1 VLTNHSIADDTDAIN
16 RAISQMS
23 LTNQALR
30 CGWLTKC
37 GSTTTQGALVYFP
50 VSSSLF
56 NLMLKNKYIGQP
68 DLEQRG
74 KYLIKKPIIHYYYT
88 QLVGDAI
95 TKPTIVASPDFGLS
109 DLSAVLAMIESN
121 PYVPGEGGPPP
132 NCKLNSLTTPMQR
145 LGGLHIY

>member
-1 VLTNHSIADDTDAIN
+1 
-16 RAISQMS
+16 MS
-23 LTNQALR
+23 LTNHALR

-50 VSSSLF
+50 VNLSLF
-56 NLMLKNKYIGQP
+56 DLMLQSN
-68 DLEQRG
+68 LEQRG

-95 TKPTIVASPDFGLS
+95 SKPTIVASPDFGLS
-109 DLSAVLAMIESN
+109 DLSAVLVMIESN

-132 NCKLNSLTTPMQR
+132 NCELNSLTIPMQR
-145 LGGLHIY
+145 LKSLHAC